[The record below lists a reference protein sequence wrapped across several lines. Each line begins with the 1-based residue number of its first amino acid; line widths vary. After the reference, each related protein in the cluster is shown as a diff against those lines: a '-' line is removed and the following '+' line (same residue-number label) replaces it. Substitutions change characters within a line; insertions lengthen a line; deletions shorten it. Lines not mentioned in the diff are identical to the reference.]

1 MAENMSKYH
10 HTRSICQVLLL
21 TACSVISLS
30 GCNSQSSEVPRLRV
44 INTGAFPIHSL
55 VVIFPEDRIEFGD
68 IPAGAATEYKDV
80 PHGVF
85 SYAAYQFEVDGQVV
99 ELAVLDWVGE
109 KPMSGISF
117 TCEVN
122 FDPGN
127 IDPEGG
133 IHPALIGRDD

>member
-1 MAENMSKYH
+1 MSKYH
-10 HTRSICQVLLL
+10 LTRLSCKVFLLI
-21 TACSVISLS
+21 TVWAISLS
-30 GCNSQSSEVPRLRV
+30 GCDSQSSEVPRLRV
-44 INTGAFPIHSL
+44 INTGSFPIHNL
-55 VVIFPEDRIEFGD
+55 VVIFPEARIEFGE

-99 ELAVLDWVGE
+99 ELSVLDWVGE